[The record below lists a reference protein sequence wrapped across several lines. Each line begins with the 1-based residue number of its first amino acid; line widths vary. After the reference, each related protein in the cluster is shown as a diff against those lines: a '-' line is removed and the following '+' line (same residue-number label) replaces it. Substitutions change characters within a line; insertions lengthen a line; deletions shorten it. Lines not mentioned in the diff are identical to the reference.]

1 MTAAPS
7 RPLPGTGAASGVLET
22 LAFFRDPDFARRRF
36 TRHGN
41 VFETRLLGQPLVF
54 IRGQRAIADL
64 LAHPESLQG
73 WWPASVRQ
81 LLGSRSL
88 ANRNGAD
95 HRARRR
101 VVGQLF
107 AGAALR
113 RYSPAIVGLVEALV
127 AELARASAPVALAE
141 RLRRFAF
148 TVIATVVLGLDGE
161 DREALFADFEIWT
174 RGLFSFPLALP
185 GSPFARALAARGR
198 LLERLA
204 VVLRRA
210 QQQAAAGKPLD
221 AGGLDLL
228 AGGLDEAGLP
238 LADDDVVEQLLL
250 LLFAGY
256 ETTASSLSCLMLAL
270 LQHPPVEVWLR
281 EELAELSWPPPADQA
296 TTAYDPTRAP
306 RLEAVVQEVMR
317 LTPPVGGFFRRTT
330 APLVLDGVLVPAGRV
345 VQVALAAHNRYADS
359 PAAGAPAAGGDDLEA
374 FRPRRHLDG
383 GCPVALLPFGGGE
396 RVCLGKAL
404 AELEIRLLA
413 VGLLQRLELELV
425 PGQNLEL
432 QVIPSPTP
440 RDGLL
445 VRSRMAAPDAVVG

>member
-1 MTAAPS
+1 MTAAAP
-7 RPLPGTGAASGVLET
+7 RPLPSTGAASGVLET
-22 LAFFRDPDFARRRF
+22 LAFFRDPGFARRRF
-36 TRHGN
+36 ARHGD

-54 IRGQRAIADL
+54 IRGRRAIEDL
-64 LAHPESLQG
+64 FAHPESLEG
-73 WWPASVRQ
+73 WWPASVRT

-107 AGAALR
+107 AAAALR
-113 RYSPAIVGLVEALV
+113 RYSPAIVALVEELA
-127 AELARASAPVALAE
+127 AELAASAEPVPLAD

-148 TVIATVVLGLDGE
+148 TVIATVVLGLEGD

-174 RGLFSFPLALP
+174 QGLFSFPLAIP

-198 LLERLA
+198 LLERLGA
-204 VVLRRA
+204 VLRRA
-210 QQQAAAGKPLD
+210 QAVAGDPLA

-270 LQHPPVEVWLR
+270 LQHPEVEGWLR
-281 EELAELSWPPPADQA
+281 QELAGLPWPPAAEQA

-306 RLEAVVQEVMR
+306 WLDALVQEVMR
-317 LTPPVGGFFRRTT
+317 LTPPVGGFFRRVT

-345 VQVALAAHNRYADS
+345 VQVALAAHNRHAPGEADI
-359 PAAGAPAAGGDDLEA
+359 ET
-374 FRPRRHLDG
+374 FRPQRHLDG

-396 RVCLGKAL
+396 RVCLGRAL

-425 PGQNLEL
+425 SGQNLEL
-432 QVIPSPTP
+432 QVIPSPSP

-445 VRSRMAAPDAVVG
+445 VRPRMAPREVVA